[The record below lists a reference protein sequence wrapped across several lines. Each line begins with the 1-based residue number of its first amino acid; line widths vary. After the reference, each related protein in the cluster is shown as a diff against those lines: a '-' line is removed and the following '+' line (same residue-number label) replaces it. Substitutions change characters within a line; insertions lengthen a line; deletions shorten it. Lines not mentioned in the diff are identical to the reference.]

1 MNLEYL
7 KYYGR
12 GMNSETLTNRVR
24 AGYGI
29 GDYAICLY
37 WSGIGLYLLYFYT
50 DVVGISPILAGWIYA
65 LGIGWDAITD
75 PFMGYL
81 AERTKTKMGSYRP
94 FIYYGSIPLALS
106 FVLLFWIPP
115 FEGTALFLF
124 LILVNL
130 IHRSCFTIVSVPYS
144 SLTARITN
152 DSNERTK
159 LTTARMISASFG
171 TLSMSALAFPLI
183 AYFGGAD
190 EAFGFLWLA
199 IISGLI
205 AIALLS
211 VTVYS
216 VREKVDEIVTSNLP
230 NFVSITK
237 TVATNYPFWIVFG
250 CILILGSTGVMFNK
264 NLIYFV
270 KYGLE
275 LHEYQ
280 GLILGVSSGASF
292 LSLPFWAY
300 LALKIGKRETWLISM
315 TIAFIG
321 LLLFF
326 YYPIASLNELLI
338 LLALIGVGNGAGG
351 VLFWS
356 MLPDTVEYGEWK
368 SGIRTESSLY
378 GFMTFA
384 QKSSIAVAALIL
396 GFLLSGIGFEPNQ
409 IQSEETISGMKFM
422 MSWIPICG
430 IIISLVLMYFYPIST
445 KFHGELLQRIKERN
459 A

>member
-1 MNLEYL
+1 
-7 KYYGR
+7 
-12 GMNSETLTNRVR
+12 MNSETLTNRVR

-106 FVLLFWIPP
+106 FVLLFWVPP
-115 FEGTALFLF
+115 FEGTVLFLF

-190 EAFGFLWLA
+190 EAYGFLWLA
-199 IISGLI
+199 TISGLI

-270 KYGLE
+270 KYGLK

-384 QKSSIAVAALIL
+384 QKSSISVAALIL

-409 IQSEETISGMKFM
+409 IQSKETISGMKFM

>member
-1 MNLEYL
+1 
-7 KYYGR
+7 
-12 GMNSETLTNRVR
+12 MNSETLTNRVR

-205 AIALLS
+205 AVALLS

-230 NFVSITK
+230 NFLSITK
-237 TVATNYPFWIVFG
+237 TVVTNYPFWIVFG

-275 LHEYQ
+275 LHDYQ

-384 QKSSIAVAALIL
+384 QKSSIAVAALIF
-396 GFLLSGIGFEPNQ
+396 GFLLSGIGLEPNQ
-409 IQSEETISGMKFM
+409 IQTEETISGMKFM

>member
-1 MNLEYL
+1 
-7 KYYGR
+7 
-12 GMNSETLTNRVR
+12 MNSETLTNRVR

-275 LHEYQ
+275 PHEYQ

>member
-1 MNLEYL
+1 
-7 KYYGR
+7 
-12 GMNSETLTNRVR
+12 MNSETLTNRVR

-106 FVLLFWIPP
+106 FVLLFWVPP
-115 FEGTALFLF
+115 FEGAVLFLF

-292 LSLPFWAY
+292 LSLHFWAY

-430 IIISLVLMYFYPIST
+430 ITISLVLMYFYPIST

>member
-1 MNLEYL
+1 
-7 KYYGR
+7 
-12 GMNSETLTNRVR
+12 MNSETLTNRVR

-106 FVLLFWIPP
+106 FVLLFWVPP
-115 FEGTALFLF
+115 FEGTVLFLF

-144 SLTARITN
+144 SLTARISN

-326 YYPIASLNELLI
+326 YYPIVSLNELLI

>member
-1 MNLEYL
+1 
-7 KYYGR
+7 
-12 GMNSETLTNRVR
+12 MNSETLTNRVR

-106 FVLLFWIPP
+106 FVLLFWVPP
-115 FEGTALFLF
+115 FEGTVLFLF

-183 AYFGGAD
+183 SYFGGAD

-409 IQSEETISGMKFM
+409 IQSKETISGMKFM

-445 KFHGELLQRIKERN
+445 KFHRELLQRINERN

>member
-1 MNLEYL
+1 
-7 KYYGR
+7 
-12 GMNSETLTNRVR
+12 MNSETLTNRVR

-106 FVLLFWIPP
+106 FVLLFWVPP
-115 FEGTALFLF
+115 FEGTVLFLF

-183 AYFGGAD
+183 AYLGGAD

-211 VTVYS
+211 ITVYS
-216 VREKVDEIVTSNLP
+216 VHEKVDEIVTSNLP

>member
-1 MNLEYL
+1 
-7 KYYGR
+7 
-12 GMNSETLTNRVR
+12 MNSETLTNRVR

-106 FVLLFWIPP
+106 FVLLFWVPP
-115 FEGTALFLF
+115 FEGTVLFLF

-183 AYFGGAD
+183 TYFGGAD

-326 YYPIASLNELLI
+326 YYPVASLNELLI

>member
-1 MNLEYL
+1 
-7 KYYGR
+7 
-12 GMNSETLTNRVR
+12 MNSETLTNRVR

-106 FVLLFWIPP
+106 FVLLFWVPP
-115 FEGTALFLF
+115 FEGTVLFLF

-190 EAFGFLWLA
+190 EAFGFLCLA

-280 GLILGVSSGASF
+280 GLILGVSSGTSF

>member
-1 MNLEYL
+1 
-7 KYYGR
+7 
-12 GMNSETLTNRVR
+12 MNSETLTNRVR

-106 FVLLFWIPP
+106 FVLLFWVPP

-152 DSNERTK
+152 DSNERIK

>member
-1 MNLEYL
+1 
-7 KYYGR
+7 
-12 GMNSETLTNRVR
+12 MNSETLTNRVR

-106 FVLLFWIPP
+106 FVLLFWVPP
-115 FEGTALFLF
+115 FEGTVLFLF

-190 EAFGFLWLA
+190 EAFVFLWLA
-199 IISGLI
+199 ITSGLI

-216 VREKVDEIVTSNLP
+216 VSEKVDEIGTSSLP